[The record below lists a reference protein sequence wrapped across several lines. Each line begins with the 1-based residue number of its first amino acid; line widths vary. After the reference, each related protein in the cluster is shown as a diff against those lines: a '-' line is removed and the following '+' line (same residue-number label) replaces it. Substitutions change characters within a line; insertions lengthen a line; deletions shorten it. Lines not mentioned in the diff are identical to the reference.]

1 MRSVFHRLLFAAVI
15 AGLSLFAAAQDS
27 AKVFVYCPWEA
38 PRHARLTISMD
49 DAPMAE
55 IQSGR
60 FFVINVKPG
69 KHVLMAGEGVPLAI
83 DPKAS
88 QELFVLLARDI
99 AVGPSGQSDV
109 PMLAVIAPEQAR
121 HEMVNLVYIASKKI
135 LSDSVSEQDPSVQE
149 KPKLKRRQ

>member
-1 MRSVFHRLLFAAVI
+1 MRSTLRRFLLIAFI

-38 PRHARLTISMD
+38 PRHARITISLD

-69 KHVLMAGEGVPLAI
+69 KHMLVAGEGVPLAI
-83 DPKAS
+83 EPHAGQD
-88 QELFVLLARDI
+88 LFVLLARDI
-99 AVGPSGQSDV
+99 EVGPSGQSEV
-109 PMLAVIAPEQAR
+109 PMLAVIAAEQAR
-121 HEMVNLVYIASKKI
+121 HEMVNLVYISSKKI
-135 LSDSVSEQDPSVQE
+135 LSDSVSEQDPSVKE
-149 KPKLKRRQ
+149 KPKLKTRD